1 MWIWFPNCQ
10 VTDPSGHP
18 WHFLPFNPENY
29 SWESLSQYYH
39 GNVLMPL
46 FVEYVL
52 VDSNPNSVLLLVV
65 FENPS
70 IFLAAEAV
78 AIRQFSTTRHRKA
91 HDFVSVAL

>member
-1 MWIWFPNCQ
+1 
-10 VTDPSGHP
+10 
-18 WHFLPFNPENY
+18 
-29 SWESLSQYYH
+29 
-39 GNVLMPL
+39 MPL

-78 AIRQFSTTRHRKA
+78 AIRQFSTTRHRKVHMA
-91 HDFVSVAL
+91 FFVAL